1 MMKRA
6 CYVVDAFSDRP
17 LAGNSAGVVLDAEA
31 LATAELQAIAEEL
44 KHAET
49 AFPLPAREP
58 QAAFHLRWFTTFCE
72 VGFCGHATLAALHV
86 LAGEAGRIRVD
97 AEGVTRIS
105 FTCKAGLFRAELSR
119 RDGKLR
125 ASFETP
131 QPRFTAQPVDPGV
144 LAALNLVPEVLDPR
158 IPPQRSVSEE
168 GNLFL
173 CVRDR
178 EVLRR
183 VRPDPGPL
191 PAIARQLGV
200 IGFVPFTLAPAP
212 GIDVALRALFADHGV
227 AEDPVTGSASA
238 QLALL
243 VHGFQPAPIPRRFVF
258 SQGDELGRPGR
269 IEIELRAEPGS
280 ESPRAWL
287 SGSALTTLRGELIL

>member
-1 MMKRA
+1 MVRRP

-17 LAGNSAGVVLDAEA
+17 FAGNSAGVVLDAEDLSTTA
-31 LATAELQAIAEEL
+31 LQGIAEEL

-49 AFPLPAREP
+49 AFPLPPRDA

-97 AEGVTRIS
+97 AE
-105 FTCKAGLFRAELSR
+105 
-119 RDGKLR
+119 
-125 ASFETP
+125 
-131 QPRFTAQPVDPGV
+131 
-144 LAALNLVPEVLDPR
+144 
-158 IPPQRSVSEE
+158 
-168 GNLFL
+168 
-173 CVRDR
+173 
-178 EVLRR
+178 
-183 VRPDPGPL
+183 
-191 PAIARQLGV
+191 
-200 IGFVPFTLAPAP
+200 
-212 GIDVALRALFADHGV
+212 
-227 AEDPVTGSASA
+227 EDPVTGSASA

-243 VHGFQPAPIPRRFVF
+243 VHGFQPAPAPRRFVF

-269 IEIELRAEPGS
+269 IDIELRAGPGS